1 MYSAAF
7 SSDGKRIVTASADN
21 TARIWDAVT
30 GEQIDE
36 PLTGHASGDVYS
48 AAFSL
53 DGKRIV
59 TASDDMTARL
69 WDAETG
75 KPSASHSKAIRML

>member
-1 MYSAAF
+1 M
-7 SSDGKRIVTASADN
+7 
-21 TARIWDAVT
+21 
-30 GEQIDE
+30 
-36 PLTGHASGDVYS
+36 YS